1 VAQDTERRLL
11 AIDDEKSLLAILHE
25 AGTRVGYEVET
36 TTSPEYFL
44 TKTREWRP
52 TLIIMDLQMPEVDGV
67 ELLRRLAA
75 ERVSVPIV
83 LMSGVDDKLLRTV
96 EDLGAELGLSMRGM
110 LTKPIRL
117 QTFPRT
123 LEEHAVPSPMRMV
136 DELRAAIAGD
146 ELILHYQPIVQL
158 PGRGLVGVEALVRWN
173 HPHRGLLAPDL
184 FVSLAEAHGLIDGL
198 TAFVLR
204 TAIAQAAR
212 WEAQS
217 FPLSVSIN
225 LSALNLVEP
234 TFPEQVA
241 ALCREHG
248 LPPERICLELTE
260 SATSRDPM
268 ALKTILSRLRLKGF
282 HLAIDDF
289 GIGYSSLMQ
298 LRALPFSEMK
308 IDKSFVGDMLRSEDA
323 SIIVDAILAL
333 AGAFRMAVIAEGIET
348 EPQLGEL
355 VKRHCAMAQG
365 YLLAKPGPPEE
376 VERRFD
382 AVAPRLTDRGRS

>member
-1 VAQDTERRLL
+1 ML

-67 ELLRRLAA
+67 ELLRRLAV
-75 ERVSVPIV
+75 EHVSVPIV

-117 QTFPRT
+117 HTFTRM
-123 LEEHAVPSPMRMV
+123 LEEHAMPSPMRMV

-184 FVSLAEAHGLIDGL
+184 FVPLAEAHGLIEEL

-282 HLAIDDF
+282 RLAIDDF

-298 LRALPFSEMK
+298 LRGLPFSEMK

-348 EPQLGEL
+348 EPQLSEL
-355 VKRHCAMAQG
+355 IKRHCAMAQG

>member
-1 VAQDTERRLL
+1 
-11 AIDDEKSLLAILHE
+11 
-25 AGTRVGYEVET
+25 
-36 TTSPEYFL
+36 
-44 TKTREWRP
+44 
-52 TLIIMDLQMPEVDGV
+52 
-67 ELLRRLAA
+67 
-75 ERVSVPIV
+75 
-83 LMSGVDDKLLRTV
+83 
-96 EDLGAELGLSMRGM
+96 
-110 LTKPIRL
+110 
-117 QTFPRT
+117 
-123 LEEHAVPSPMRMV
+123 
-136 DELRAAIAGD
+136 
-146 ELILHYQPIVQL
+146 
-158 PGRGLVGVEALVRWN
+158 
-173 HPHRGLLAPDL
+173 
-184 FVSLAEAHGLIDGL
+184 LIDGL

-212 WEAQS
+212 WEAKS
-217 FPLSVSIN
+217 FPLGVSIN

-282 HLAIDDF
+282 RLAIDDF
-289 GIGYSSLMQ
+289 GIGYSSMMQ

-348 EPQLGEL
+348 EPQLREL

>member
-1 VAQDTERRLL
+1 VAQDTKRRLL

-117 QTFPRT
+117 QTFRT
-123 LEEHAVPSPMRMV
+123 RPLHPTRRGERIDRRADR
-136 DELRAAIAGD
+136 LRSAD
-146 ELILHYQPIVQL
+146 RHR
-158 PGRGLVGVEALVRWN
+158 PGRALGGR
-173 HPHRGLLAPDL
+173 
-184 FVSLAEAHGLIDGL
+184 
-198 TAFVLR
+198 
-204 TAIAQAAR
+204 
-212 WEAQS
+212 
-217 FPLSVSIN
+217 
-225 LSALNLVEP
+225 
-234 TFPEQVA
+234 
-241 ALCREHG
+241 
-248 LPPERICLELTE
+248 
-260 SATSRDPM
+260 
-268 ALKTILSRLRLKGF
+268 
-282 HLAIDDF
+282 
-289 GIGYSSLMQ
+289 
-298 LRALPFSEMK
+298 
-308 IDKSFVGDMLRSEDA
+308 
-323 SIIVDAILAL
+323 
-333 AGAFRMAVIAEGIET
+333 AFRMTVIAEGIGT
-348 EPQLGEL
+348 EPQLDEL
-355 VKRHCAMAQG
+355 VRRHCAMAQG